1 MSDVVLITGASSG
14 LGLATALS
22 MHQKG
27 YTVFGTSRNPE
38 IHQEQ
43 HPFKFLYLENSDS
56 KSIQSCIKSVLNE
69 TNRLDILINN
79 AGVGIT
85 GPMEEIELDQVKNH
99 FEINC
104 FGPLRLM
111 QAVMPLMRNQGG
123 GVIINVTSIAAD
135 MGLPFRGVYSAA
147 KSALERMTESLR
159 LESHA
164 FGIKICNLAPGDFIS
179 NIAERRHYTPLNKNS
194 PYFENYQFSLNQMNQ
209 HVDKGI
215 GTDQIVK
222 IIENILQ
229 AQKPKARYKVG
240 APLQKL
246 SGILK
251 TLLPSRIF
259 EKLLMNHY
267 KL

>member
-1 MSDVVLITGASSG
+1 MGFNYFYSTAMKNNRFDYIICGGGSSG
-14 LGLATALS
+14 LLLLKELLA
-22 MHQKG
+22 
-27 YTVFGTSRNPE
+27 
-38 IHQEQ
+38 
-43 HPFKFLYLENSDS
+43 D
-56 KSIQSCIKSVLNE
+56 
-69 TNRLDILINN
+69 
-79 AGVGIT
+79 
-85 GPMEEIELDQVKNH
+85 
-99 FEINC
+99 
-104 FGPLRLM
+104 
-111 QAVMPLMRNQGG
+111 
-123 GVIINVTSIAAD
+123 
-135 MGLPFRGVYSAA
+135 
-147 KSALERMTESLR
+147 
-159 LESHA
+159 
-164 FGIKICNLAPGDFIS
+164 
-179 NIAERRHYTPLNKNS
+179 